1 MHPFDQVPL
10 VHSDP
15 SHRNRSHSLSLH
27 RLAGFDYADPDH
39 AYFVTICSRYNTA
52 PFTDVRLAGEVAA
65 SLDWLRAHRGLLLYG
80 WCLMPDHLHLLL
92 RPSDRQRHLGALM
105 GAFKSFTTRQSCGLG
120 YRGSLWQARFY
131 DHIVRRSEDGKRIAA
146 YILGNPVRKG
156 LVETVDA
163 YPWSGM
169 PDPL

>member
-1 MHPFDQVPL
+1 VPT
-10 VHSDP
+10 DP
-15 SHRNRSHSLSLH
+15 SRPTRGHSLSLH
-27 RLAGFDYADPDH
+27 RLAGFDYADADH
-39 AYFVTICSRYNTA
+39 AYFLTICSRLNTA
-52 PFTDVRLAGEVAA
+52 PFTDGRLAQEVVA
-65 SLDWLRAHRGLLLYG
+65 SLDWLRAHRGLLLYA

-92 RPSDRQRHLGALM
+92 RPSDRQRPLGALM
-105 GAFKSFTTRQSCGLG
+105 GAFKSYTTRQSWGLS
-120 YRGSLWQARFY
+120 YRGQLWQSRYY

-146 YILGNPVRKG
+146 YIVENPIRKS